1 MQQAKALA
9 ILKSGK
15 NVFLTGSAGAG
26 KTYVLNQYIQYLK
39 ERKVPVAVT
48 ASTGIAATHMN
59 GMTIHAWSGI
69 GVKDTLSHKDMAYL
83 KTKKYI
89 EDKLKQVQV
98 LIIDEISM
106 LHKNQLEMVN
116 QILQFF
122 KENTLA
128 FGGIQIIFSGDFFQL
143 PPVGGGMEEPR
154 EKFAFMSKAWLQA
167 ELTICYITEQHRQA
181 DNSLN
186 VILNHVRNG
195 QISTDSIAKLQ
206 QAAGHKLTAF
216 QPTKLYTHN
225 IDVDRVNMEYLGQL
239 KTESKV
245 FTAVTKG
252 NDKLQEVLRK
262 SVLTD
267 AVLELK
273 KGTRVMFIKNNYEKG
288 YMNGTLGEVIDFNSD
303 GFPKVK
309 IRSGK
314 TIIAEPED
322 WMIQDEKGKTLA
334 SFQQVPLRL
343 AWAITIH
350 KSQGMTLDAAEVD
363 LSKTFEKGQGYVALS
378 RLKDLESLYLS
389 GFNVLALQVDGLALK
404 ADRRFRELSDEAD
417 QKWSLEELEKRHEIF
432 VEVCGGTNDI
442 REIEK
447 NRKTVKKVKE
457 LKKSTY
463 EQTADLIRA
472 GMSLDEMAM
481 ERDMSTETIMSHF
494 SKVRELYPD
503 LSLDL
508 YKPEAKLI
516 KKVKA
521 ALEDMDKEH
530 GGRSVKVQLS
540 PIFARLKGKVTYSE
554 IKLALLYID

>member
-1 MQQAKALA
+1 MDQAKALA

-59 GMTIHAWSGI
+59 GMTIHAWAGI
-69 GVKDTLSHKDMAYL
+69 GVKDALASKDLQIL

-89 EDKLKQVQV
+89 QDKLEQVQV

-106 LHKNQLEMVN
+106 LHRNQLEMVN
-116 QILQFF
+116 QVLQFF

-128 FGGIQIIFSGDFFQL
+128 FGGIQIVFSGDFFQL
-143 PPVGGGMEEPR
+143 PPVGNNMEEPK
-154 EKFAFMSKAWLQA
+154 EKFAFMAKSWLGA

-186 VILNHVRNG
+186 LILNHVRNG
-195 QISTDSIAKLQ
+195 SVDHASIDKLQ
-206 QAAGHKLTAF
+206 AAASHRLTV
-216 QPTKLYTHN
+216 QHPTKLYTHN
-225 IDVDRVNMEYLGQL
+225 MDVDRVNNDYLRQL
-239 KTESKV
+239 ATDAKV
-245 FTAVTKG
+245 FVAVTKG
-252 NDKLQEVLRK
+252 NDKLQEMLKK
-262 SVLTD
+262 SVLTE

-273 KGTRVMFIKNNYEKG
+273 IGTRVMFIKNNYEKG
-288 YMNGTLGEVIDFNSD
+288 YMNGTLGEIVDFNSN

-314 TIIAEPED
+314 IIHAEPED
-322 WMIQDEKGKTLA
+322 WMIQDDKGKTLA

-363 LSKTFEKGQGYVALS
+363 LSKTFERGQGYVALS

-389 GFNVLALQVDGLALK
+389 GFNELALQVDALALK
-404 ADRRFRELSDEAD
+404 ADRRFRELSAEAD
-417 QKWSLEELEKRHEIF
+417 KKWSIEELEKRHELF

-442 REIEK
+442 RDIEK
-447 NRKTVKKVKE
+447 NRKTAKVK
-457 LKKSTY
+457 LHKKSTY
-463 EQTADLIRA
+463 EQTADLIKE
-472 GMSLDEMAM
+472 GKNLDEMAE
-481 ERDMSTETIMSHF
+481 ERGMSKETILSHLG
-494 SKVRELYPD
+494 KIKELYPH
-503 LSLDL
+503 LSLEL
-508 YKPEAKLI
+508 YKPGEQLLNQVRSAVEAIQKDAG
-516 KKVKA
+516 KPVKI
-521 ALEDMDKEH
+521 
-530 GGRSVKVQLS
+530 QLS
-540 PIFARLKGKVTYSE
+540 PIYAKLKGDVSYSE
-554 IKLALLYID
+554 IKLALVYLEN